1 MKAAEKTSI
10 EKFDDKNLKIR
21 TLEEEDNK
29 KAVITHYLHNLHN
42 DVKNH
47 YEEEALTYLNEIA
60 AEKNG
65 KKNTDLF
72 ADPAVK
78 QLKSEVENVPF
89 KTSKKSDFK
98 FIDLF
103 AGIGGFR
110 IALQN
115 IGGECVY
122 TSEWNA
128 DSKKTYQANF
138 GEFPFGDI
146 TQKSIKNY
154 IPDDFQI
161 LCAGFPCQAFSI
173 AGNRKGFH
181 DTRGT
186 LFFDLEKIIETKRPK
201 VVFLE
206 NVKNLVSHDKGNTFK
221 VILEILEEKL
231 GYKAYTKVL
240 NSSTHANVPQNR
252 ERIFIIAF
260 DKEQVPN
267 HGDFKFPEAIPL
279 TRTIHDIL
287 EKGKQADNLYYKK
300 DHQYYPELEKTITS
314 KDTIYQ
320 WRRVYVRENKSQV
333 CPTLTANMGTG
344 GHNVPLI
351 LDDYGIRKLTPK
363 ECFAFQGYPMDKYIL
378 PNIANSKL
386 YMQAGNS
393 VTTPLIERI
402 SQEIL
407 NVLLP

>member
-1 MKAAEKTSI
+1 MTGEEKI
-10 EKFDDKNLKIR
+10 NIDEFDGKKFKNR
-21 TLEEEDNK
+21 FVEEDDNR
-29 KAVITHYLHNLHN
+29 KAVVTHYLHNYHN
-42 DVKNH
+42 GVKDH
-47 YEEEALTYLNEIA
+47 FEEEAAQYIKQIVEYKNEEEKLNMVSDSA
-60 AEKNG
+60 LQQL
-65 KKNTDLF
+65 LF
-72 ADPAVK
+72 
-78 QLKSEVENVPF
+78 EVEDVPF
-89 KTSKKSDFK
+89 PTPENYTFK

-115 IGGECVY
+115 VGGKCVY

-128 DSKKTYQANF
+128 DSQKTYRTNF
-138 GEFPFGDI
+138 GEVPFGDI
-146 TQKSIKNY
+146 TKEVTKNY
-154 IPDDFQI
+154 IPEDIQV

-173 AGNRKGFH
+173 AGNRKGFQ

-186 LFFDLEKIIETKRPK
+186 LFFDVEKIIEAKRPK

-252 ERIFIIAF
+252 ERIFIVAF

-267 HGDFKFPEAIPL
+267 HADFKFPEPIPL
-279 TRTIHDIL
+279 TKTIHDIL

-320 WRRVYVRENKSQV
+320 WRRVYVRENKNQV

-402 SQEIL
+402 SQEIIK
-407 NVLLP
+407 LL

>member
-1 MKAAEKTSI
+1 MKEKISI
-10 EKFDDKNLKIR
+10 EEF
-21 TLEEEDNK
+21 DNK
-29 KAVITHYLHNLHN
+29 KFKIRFVEQDDNRKAVLTHYLHNYRN
-42 DVKNH
+42 GVNKH
-47 YEEEALTYLNEIA
+47 YEKEAKKYLKEIVEYKNE
-60 AEKNG
+60 AENL
-65 KKNTDLF
+65 NMVSDL
-72 ADPAVK
+72 ALQ
-78 QLKSEVENVPF
+78 QLLFEVENVPF
-89 KTSKKSDFK
+89 PTPENYTFK

-110 IALQN
+110 LALQN
-115 IGGECVY
+115 LGGKCIY

-128 DSKKTYQANF
+128 DSQKTYRTNF
-138 GEFPFGDI
+138 GETPFGDI
-146 TQKSIKNY
+146 TLNTTKNY
-154 IPDDFQI
+154 IPDNFDV

-173 AGNRKGFH
+173 AGNRKGFQ

-186 LFFDLEKIIETKRPK
+186 LFFDLEKIIEAKRPK

-206 NVKNLVSHDKGNTFK
+206 NVKNLVTHDKGNTFK

-252 ERIFIIAF
+252 ERIFIVAF
-260 DKEQVPN
+260 DKEQVHN
-267 HGDFKFPEAIPL
+267 HRDFKFPEPIPL
-279 TRTIHDIL
+279 TNTIHNIL

-300 DHQYYPELEKTITS
+300 DHQYYPELEKTMTS

-320 WRRVYVRENKSQV
+320 WRRVYVRENKSQL

-363 ECFAFQGYPMDKYIL
+363 ECFAFQGYPMDKYIM

-402 SQEIL
+402 SKEIIK
-407 NVLLP
+407 VL

>member
-1 MKAAEKTSI
+1 MKMKEKISI
-10 EKFDDKNLKIR
+10 EEF
-21 TLEEEDNK
+21 DNK
-29 KAVITHYLHNLHN
+29 KFKIRFVEEDDNRKAVLTHYLHNYRN
-42 DVKNH
+42 GVKKH
-47 YEEEALTYLNEIA
+47 YEKEAKKYLKEIIEYKNEEENIDMVADLALQQL
-60 AEKNG
+60 
-65 KKNTDLF
+65 LF
-72 ADPAVK
+72 
-78 QLKSEVENVPF
+78 EVENVPF
-89 KTSKKSDFK
+89 PTPEKYTFK

-115 IGGECVY
+115 VGGKCVY
-122 TSEWNA
+122 TSEWNI
-128 DSKKTYQANF
+128 DSQQTYRANF
-138 GEFPFGDI
+138 GETPFGDI
-146 TQKSIKNY
+146 TKESTKNY
-154 IPDDFQI
+154 IPDNFDV

-173 AGNRKGFH
+173 AGNRKGFQ

-231 GYKAYTKVL
+231 GYRVYTKVL

-252 ERIFIIAF
+252 ERIFIVAF
-260 DKEQVPN
+260 DETQVPN
-267 HGDFKFPEAIPL
+267 HGDFKFPEPIPL
-279 TRTIHDIL
+279 TKTIHDIL

-300 DHQYYPELEKTITS
+300 DHQYYPELEKTMLS

-363 ECFAFQGYPMDKYIL
+363 ECFAFQGYPMDNYVL
-378 PNIANSKL
+378 PNVANSKL

-402 SQEIL
+402 ANQIIE
-407 NVLLP
+407 VL